1 MSCWT
6 TSRAHEAGATPR
18 ADCAALVALRAY
30 LAGPDIFL
38 PDADQWAARK
48 KSICANH
55 GLVGISPLDHPS
67 DEPPDWTALPD
78 WRRIAARNE
87 ALIRSC
93 ALMIANLTPFRGPSA
108 DVGTVYEVGFMRALG
123 RPVFGYATTA
133 TPFTQRT
140 LDFAAAHGG
149 ATTGTDGFRRD
160 ADGMLIEQFGLF
172 DNLMI
177 EAGILGSGGVLVVE
191 EIPAAQR
198 WTDLS
203 VFERC
208 VRAAAAAC
216 VPPA

>member
-1 MSCWT
+1 M
-6 TSRAHEAGATPR
+6 
-18 ADCAALVALRAY
+18 ALRAY

-38 PDADQWAARK
+38 PEAEPLAERK
-48 KSICANH
+48 KNICARH
-55 GLVGISPLDHPS
+55 GLVGVSPLDYLA
-67 DEPPDWTALPD
+67 DEPPGWAVLPD

-123 RPVFGYATTA
+123 RPVYGYATTA
-133 TPFTQRT
+133 ELFTQRT

-149 ATTGTDGFRRD
+149 ATTDVDGVLRD
-160 ADGMLIEQFGLF
+160 ANGLSIEQFGRF

-177 EAGILGSGGVLVVE
+177 EAGILDSGGVLVVE
-191 EIPAAQR
+191 EIPAALR
-198 WTDLS
+198 WTDLA

-208 VRAAAAAC
+208 VSVAAASCAQSAR
-216 VPPA
+216 V